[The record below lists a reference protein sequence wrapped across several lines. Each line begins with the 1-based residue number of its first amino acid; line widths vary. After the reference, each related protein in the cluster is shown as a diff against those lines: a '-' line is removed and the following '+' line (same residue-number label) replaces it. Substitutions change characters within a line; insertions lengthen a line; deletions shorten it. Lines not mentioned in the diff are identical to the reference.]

1 MAAASGS
8 KQPRRRA
15 GQGPLPCWLQVPG
28 CRVHRQDDQSI
39 NSPSCPVCVLSFIQI
54 YSPTLADGAI
64 ANISSCTR
72 LTHLDLAHNDV
83 SSVGVKQLG
92 TPALGQLQHLDLR
105 NNAQVEKWAVLS
117 AAPHLSRL
125 TGLNLMEISDVRA
138 RAFPRAA
145 AAGRRGAAS
154 GHQAA
159 AAAGATPGSTGRQAA
174 AVAAAAAGGGGGSA
188 AGLAAGAGGVRRP
201 HADIW
206 AALPDLE
213 ELWVEAEN
221 GFASRGSRG
230 GRVVLSTL

>member
-1 MAAASGS
+1 MNERDLWQQPLAASS
-8 KQPRRRA
+8 RA
-15 GQGPLPCWLQVPG
+15 TGLVRGPLLVADPG
-28 CRVHRQDDQSI
+28 V
-39 NSPSCPVCVLSFIQI
+39 SCPGRTINTTAHRALCVLFSR
-54 YSPTLADGAI
+54 PADGAI

-145 AAGRRGAAS
+145 AAAGRRGAAS

-159 AAAGATPGSTGRQAA
+159 TAWAPGSTGRQAA
-174 AVAAAAAGGGGGSA
+174 AAAAAAAGGGGSV
-188 AGLAAGAGGVRRP
+188 AGLAAAGAGGVRRP